1 MSTVEPPVTT
11 TSKEPPPTT
20 SELPITTPKT
30 TEPPMTTTTTDP
42 PVTTATTDPPVTTI
56 TTTDPPVTTTKPTD
70 PPVTTSKPTDPP
82 VTTTKPTDPP
92 VTTTK
97 DPPVRTTSTPYTTRY
112 VTTISIVTVTTV
124 VPEPTVISGRG
135 TTIYVTRSTTS
146 PVPTIIQDPTQP
158 PPGTET
164 DAIGKGGLQTWQITL
179 IVVAILVMM
188 GAVGAAV
195 LVGRV
200 KRRRQKRDTM
210 LYTGDG
216 LESVLGSEMGES
228 GGGKSNRTLIVG
240 GQQKHYHSGG
250 GGVGGGL
257 YDNSGDPTSS
267 AAAGRVGWRERLSA
281 WRPWDSHGSYHHQ
294 QQHPGGLEYNQGQ
307 AQGAG
312 GGLWLMD
319 ESDPHYDRS
328 AGAAGV
334 AAAMRPV
341 SYDTNAGLSG
351 PGDTIVAE
359 RGEDPYYYGNYP
371 YNTTQSQ
378 DSRGSLGGQT
388 SPSLIQLERIS
399 AEEGPEY
406 VDSHSLHR
414 QSQEWTLSSA
424 TSTGAGIGTGGGA
437 TATGDRTMRVDPDQ
451 LESHAKFE
459 LFRKAPQAILG
470 TPPLRQQDFEGGKSP
485 PLPSAPPPPP
495 SSSATETNTDT
506 VEMLADVQKD
516 KSAVSESDPT
526 TTTTLLSIESTPVSK
541 PISLVSEQQPPPQQ

>member
-1 MSTVEPPVTT
+1 
-11 TSKEPPPTT
+11 
-20 SELPITTPKT
+20 
-30 TEPPMTTTTTDP
+30 
-42 PVTTATTDPPVTTI
+42 
-56 TTTDPPVTTTKPTD
+56 
-70 PPVTTSKPTDPP
+70 
-82 VTTTKPTDPP
+82 
-92 VTTTK
+92 
-97 DPPVRTTSTPYTTRY
+97 
-112 VTTISIVTVTTV
+112 
-124 VPEPTVISGRG
+124 
-135 TTIYVTRSTTS
+135 
-146 PVPTIIQDPTQP
+146 
-158 PPGTET
+158 
-164 DAIGKGGLQTWQITL
+164 
-179 IVVAILVMM
+179 
-188 GAVGAAV
+188 
-195 LVGRV
+195 
-200 KRRRQKRDTM
+200 
-210 LYTGDG
+210 
-216 LESVLGSEMGES
+216 
-228 GGGKSNRTLIVG
+228 
-240 GQQKHYHSGG
+240 
-250 GGVGGGL
+250 
-257 YDNSGDPTSS
+257 
-267 AAAGRVGWRERLSA
+267 
-281 WRPWDSHGSYHHQ
+281 
-294 QQHPGGLEYNQGQ
+294 
-307 AQGAG
+307 
-312 GGLWLMD
+312 
-319 ESDPHYDRS
+319 
-328 AGAAGV
+328 
-334 AAAMRPV
+334 MRPV

-378 DSRGSLGGQT
+378 DRYYDQDEAAFTATAMAAAPRGAAGTLHPMDDITHTSAGVQRGLSSVTTAATAMPSISQQRQLQQQPSRGSLGGQT